1 MDQAGGHLGVLASG
15 ARLLARGGHLDDQL
29 DGLAAE
35 ACFIGG
41 ARTAVLYLLDG
52 EHGVLIA
59 GGSAGLGD
67 IADQPIAPLA
77 VGRGTDADP
86 AVRAVR
92 ARRADMVAVTPA
104 MTETLGGSAAGIA
117 AMGLLP
123 LVTEDAARSQEVQGL
138 LVVGLAE
145 MPEDIHAMLANLG
158 AVADLAAAAI
168 RTARLEQALLERS
181 DWFDRV
187 ANTDPLTGL
196 ANRRSFDRVLD
207 LELARAGRQGGA
219 VSLVLFDIDGLRGIS
234 EGHGSDVGDDVLRRV
249 AATLSE
255 SVRIIDTVARYGG
268 DEFVVLAAGSAGSI
282 IASRVV
288 NAIGRLDPIVGGG
301 AITLSAGVV
310 HFPGDGANAAELL
323 AAADGALEEAKASGP
338 GRVVVRS

>member
-15 ARLLARGGHLDDQL
+15 AGLLARGGHLDDQL

-35 ACFIGG
+35 ACVIGG

-52 EHGVLIA
+52 ERGVLIA

-67 IADQPIAPLA
+67 IAQQPIAPLA
-77 VGRGTDADP
+77 MGQGTEGDP
-86 AVRAVR
+86 AVQAVR
-92 ARRADMVAVTPA
+92 ARRGDMVAVTPEMVEA
-104 MTETLGGSAAGIA
+104 LGGSAAGIA

-123 LVTEDAARSQEVQGL
+123 LVTEDAAGSQEVQGL
-138 LVVGLAE
+138 LVVGLPL
-145 MPEDIHAMLANLG
+145 MPGDINGTLADLG
-158 AVADLAAAAI
+158 AVADLAAVAI

-207 LELARAGRQGGA
+207 SELARAGRQGGS
-219 VSLVLFDIDGLRGIS
+219 VSLLLFDIDGLKGIS
-234 EGHGSDVGDDVLRRV
+234 TDHGSDVGDDVLRRV
-249 AATLSE
+249 AATLSD

-268 DEFVVLAAGSAGSI
+268 DEFVVLAPGTAGSI
-282 IASRVV
+282 VAHRVAT
-288 NAIGRLDPIVGGG
+288 AIGKLDPIDGGG

-310 HFPGDGANAAELL
+310 HFPENGATALELL
-323 AAADGALEEAKASGP
+323 AAADAAVEEAKSSGP
-338 GRVVVRS
+338 GGVVVRG